1 MFLQLFGNFNCSLS
15 MYHKERKLKGSTF
28 LFILYAQR
36 IHLFISTLSLVILV
50 LTGNVFLYY
59 WLPAYA
65 LWPVGRISKWQEKWS
80 IQFFVLQDV
89 SEIPIFTQW
98 IIWNWIIILITD
110 QKKKIN
116 ILITELVPMYVP
128 NMKKASIY
136 LTFFCSN
143 TQWKRSILLQTSN
156 CLAFLTM
163 YRSYFF
169 LQDFDSCNWF
179 HCMYE
184 KWINLQGTN
193 LLFYLFFQFYRIF
206 FLSSWILIFDA
217 FVSYWHLPNAIAGC
231 WWDLQRTSEMQHA
244 TFFFLLDVSKFP
256 SFSFVGII

>member
-1 MFLQLFGNFNCSLS
+1 ML
-15 MYHKERKLKGSTF
+15 KESTF
-28 LFILYAQR
+28 LFL
-36 IHLFISTLSLVILV
+36 LSLVILV
-50 LTGNVFLYY
+50 LAGNVFLYY

-80 IQFFVLQDV
+80 IHFFCFA
-89 SEIPIFTQW
+89 SFARCF
-98 IIWNWIIILITD
+98 WNSHFHSVDYLKLNLHFD
-110 QKKKIN
+110 NRSKKKKIN
-116 ILITELVPMYVP
+116 ILITELVPMDVP

-143 TQWKRSILLQTSN
+143 TQRERSILLQSSN
-156 CLAFLTM
+156 CGAFLSM

-169 LQDFDSCNWF
+169 LQDFDSCNWL

-184 KWINLQGTN
+184 KWIDLQGTN
-193 LLFYLFFQFYRIF
+193 LLFYLFFHFYRIF

-217 FVSYWHLPNAIAGC
+217 FVSYWHLTNAIAGC
-231 WWDLQRTSEMQHA
+231 WWDLQRTSEIQHA